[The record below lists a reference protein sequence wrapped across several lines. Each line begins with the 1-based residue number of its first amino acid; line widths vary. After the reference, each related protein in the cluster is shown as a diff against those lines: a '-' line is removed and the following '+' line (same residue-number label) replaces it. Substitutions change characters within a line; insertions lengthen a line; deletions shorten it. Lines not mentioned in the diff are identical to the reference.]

1 MEVDLEIKR
10 MEIDEKKIEMCGKR
24 MELLMQNK
32 ITFEQY
38 LQMK

>member
-10 MEIDEKKIEMCGKR
+10 IEMDVKK
-24 MELLMQNK
+24 MELLMQAK